1 MEMHKSTDPDLP
13 FLANPPGEEVAA
25 PPPNF
30 DNPFLDFLVVEQ
42 CGIREGWARTA
53 IEQRDQLNNM
63 HGAVHG
69 GVLMALI
76 DTTMAR
82 AAMAKQ
88 RYRFSVVSMGVTVNF
103 LSPAKGK
110 LYAEANAVGGGLST
124 CFCEA
129 KIWDASG
136 ILVAQGMG
144 TFKYKKPP
152 GQGGL
157 SSVQSVE

>member
-1 MEMHKSTDPDLP
+1 MHKSPELDLP
-13 FLANPPGEEVAA
+13 FLAKPHGEEIDA

-30 DNPFLDFLVVEQ
+30 KNPFLDFLVVEQ
-42 CGIREGWARTA
+42 GDIREGWARTA

-88 RYRFSVVSMGVTVNF
+88 RYQFSVVSTGVTVNF

-136 ILVAQGMG
+136 VLVAQGMG

-152 GQGGL
+152 GEGGQSL
-157 SSVQSVE
+157 AQSVE

>member
-1 MEMHKSTDPDLP
+1 MKMPKSTDHNLP
-13 FLANPPGEEVAA
+13 FLANPSGEEIAA
-25 PPPNF
+25 PPPHF

-42 CGIREGWARTA
+42 CGIGEGWARTA

-69 GVLMALI
+69 GVLMALL

-88 RYRFSVVSMGVTVNF
+88 HYRFSVVSTGVTVNF

-110 LYAEANAVGGGLST
+110 LYAEASAVGGGLST

-136 ILVAQGMG
+136 MLIAQGMG

-152 GQGGL
+152 GEGGQSL
-157 SSVQSVE
+157 VQSVE